1 MNSPFFTYIIPT
13 IFLLSLNISII
24 YGAMG
29 NYELEAQE
37 GFEDILYYWET
48 FSAHESEI
56 NDKVAELTL

>member
-24 YGAMG
+24 YSAMG

-37 GFEDILYYWET
+37 GFEDILY
-48 FSAHESEI
+48 
-56 NDKVAELTL
+56 